1 MTVVLKLYDGTTT
14 LNLNDLTNYALPVD
28 QDGTP
33 LWAPTVP
40 MLSESP
46 LSGRGPYED
55 TIEEI
60 EVHVRG
66 STGANALA
74 AYAALASMMETALRA
89 QKGEGGIAPVRLQY
103 RPHNSSLGADVQAVV
118 IGRVGREPMISAPPD
133 LNRAD
138 NKEISGVRL
147 RFWVRWKWI
156 GADDTWSTSAATDI
170 GTGVSL
176 TDGSTP
182 PQSASPCKLNIS
194 GFNPSTTPTL
204 TAGVL
209 LMAQSAVSA
218 QAAEAMTASKYT
230 SVADSANK
238 AKSGS
243 VLRYTPTDTAF
254 NLSGASSTYG
264 GTARHY
270 LVYATVRNNS
280 ASATWR
286 VRLAQVAL
294 GKLIYAPEV
303 AIDASSQN
311 PRIICLG
318 VLAGMEQSTQQF
330 TFKLDIAASTTSG
343 SPTLDFD
350 TIYIV
355 AVHNDETCKAIQ
367 FESVDLVGAFTSAS
381 TSVSLVFDDR
391 VLTSLTPAV
400 SAVKVS
406 NGDKVDA
413 GYKTDPLLFTEG
425 ATMGLCLLMTG
436 GNSAAHWLF
445 TNSSGNV
452 VQVQYQLVLHNAY
465 ISPP

>member
-14 LNLNDLTNYALPVD
+14 LNLNDLTNYALPTD
-28 QDGTP
+28 EAGTP

-89 QKGEGGIAPVRLQY
+89 QKGEGGIAPVQLQY
-103 RPHNSSLGADVQAVV
+103 RPHNSSLGADVKAVV
-118 IGRVGREPMISAPPD
+118 LGRVGMDQMISAPPD

-156 GADDTWSTSAATDI
+156 GADDTWSTSSATDI
-170 GTGVSL
+170 GTVVTL
-176 TDGSTP
+176 TDVSNP
-182 PQSASPCKLNIS
+182 PQSTSPCKLNIS
-194 GFNPSTTPTL
+194 GFNPSTTPSL

-209 LMAQSAVSA
+209 FVGIGPFA
-218 QAAEAMTASKYT
+218 QAAESMTASKYT
-230 SVADSANK
+230 SVSDTTNK

-254 NLSGASSTYG
+254 NLSGASTTYN
-264 GTARHY
+264 GTARHW

-280 ASATWR
+280 GSATWR
-286 VRLAQVAL
+286 IRLAQTAL
-294 GKLIYAPEV
+294 GKLTYAPEV
-303 AIDASSQN
+303 PIDASSTN
-311 PRIICLG
+311 PRIVCLG

-343 SPTLDFD
+343 SPTLDID
-350 TIYIV
+350 TLYV
-355 AVHNDETCKAIQ
+355 LPVHNDEVSKVIQ
-367 FESVDLVGAFTSAS
+367 FEAIDLVGAFSASS

-400 SAVKVS
+400 YALKVS
-406 NGDKVDA
+406 NGDKVDT
-413 GYKTDPLLFTEG
+413 GYKTDPIIFTEG
-425 ATMGLCLLMTG
+425 GAMMLCLVMTG
-436 GNSAAHWLF
+436 GNSAAHWVF
-445 TNSSGNV
+445 TNSSGTV